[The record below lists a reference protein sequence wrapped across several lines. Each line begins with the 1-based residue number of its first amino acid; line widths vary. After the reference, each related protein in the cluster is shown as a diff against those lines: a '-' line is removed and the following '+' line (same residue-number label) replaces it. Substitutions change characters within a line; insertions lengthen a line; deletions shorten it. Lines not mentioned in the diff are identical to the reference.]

1 MLLSFIGNLPLQV
14 HSTIENAILPSSDE
28 YGSTDD
34 VLNWLQTT
42 LTNIWMDSVCG
53 DGVCETPFEFAAYG
67 RFGCRADCGQLAQIQ
82 NLTTLQIDLYYD
94 FTHPSGSVSASVRAC
109 PCMDS
114 CSRCTASREA
124 ACSLVC
130 FPCIW
135 LAVFCGET
143 VCLA

>member
-1 MLLSFIGNLPLQV
+1 MLLSLDLPLQV
-14 HSTIENAILPSSDE
+14 HSTIENAILPGSDT

-42 LTNIWMDSVCG
+42 LTNIWVDPVCG

-94 FTHPSGSVSASVRAC
+94 FTHPSGSVSATVRAC
-109 PCMDS
+109 PGMISCVAAPPAGRLLETCPWSQTCMLPM
-114 CSRCTASREA
+114 C
-124 ACSLVC
+124 LVVNH
-130 FPCIW
+130 
-135 LAVFCGET
+135 LR
-143 VCLA
+143 